1 MASSRCRSFLSFV
14 WFASAATCPSRS
26 SRLSS
31 VSITGWAVGVARMT
45 SRISSVRPCNALR
58 RSIRSACVSVSPTF
72 SPGFICFFLVMAC
85 LPASRSFPSPRGQGF
100 SCAVFIVSALLLLVE
115 SCKALA
121 TSFSASASESVT
133 ATPKIFRSL
142 WVSLFMAD
150 LSVETVFIAA
160 GQAGVFS
167 HLKLYRIRRCT
178 AARAPLAP
186 VLQFVAHVRQGLLT
200 RGAGYLDGAECR
212 TGMTNEPSAVPHS
225 AESASCF
232 HDGSPF
238 WPTATT
244 LGWPSST
251 FPLMPSARPRRSAH
265 EQDRSPDREARP
277 RAIRHLTSTSQACQI
292 TAIVPAPVLWVK

>member
-1 MASSRCRSFLSFV
+1 MIPTAGGKWQEIKPIIADELCKGGKRIGRARRGSIARNKKTRVSKPSLRYGQHPL
-14 WFASAATCPSRS
+14 FA
-26 SRLSS
+26 
-31 VSITGWAVGVARMT
+31 
-45 SRISSVRPCNALR
+45 RPACGYR
-58 RSIRSACVSVSPTF
+58 RSWQTSLLKRF
-72 SPGFICFFLVMAC
+72 SLQPGRA
-85 LPASRSFPSPRGQGF
+85 G
-100 SCAVFIVSALLLLVE
+100 
-115 SCKALA
+115 
-121 TSFSASASESVT
+121 
-133 ATPKIFRSL
+133 
-142 WVSLFMAD
+142 LFA
-150 LSVETVFIAA
+150 
-160 GQAGVFS
+160 
-167 HLKLYRIRRCT
+167 HLKLYRIRRRT

-238 WPTATT
+238 WPPATT

-265 EQDRSPDREARP
+265 EQNRSSDREARP
-277 RAIRHLTSTSQACQI
+277 ACNPAPRFDELGMPI